1 MATIQ
6 WRPAVNA
13 LTVPQSYKMLHV
25 PRNIVG
31 YAEIAA
37 EVAAE
42 NPNWNAELVEA
53 IMRAERKVI
62 QRRLINGDQVTLE
75 DSFSYR
81 ISLLGKLASPDD
93 PLPSRE
99 DLIQV
104 NVYVSSSYLRAI
116 RYGAILERIAA
127 TQKQP
132 LITAA
137 EDTRFKLND
146 VLNPNGVLR
155 LTGTNL
161 TFKEGVDGCGCVIE
175 GTRNGRT
182 SQSQFASIENA
193 AVMVVPDIPAQDA
206 PWNNE
211 YIVSITTKYTANGLL
226 RTGTYERK
234 LRSPLLVDG
243 FHEGGVGVLTDSADV
258 PYVRVINGVV
268 SANETL
274 RIQAILDIH
283 AGHLRFNLLD
293 MEEGGKAGAV
303 LIVTTNGEYTLQG
316 FAGSA
321 VTSLLISV
329 DNFADLVDMARNF
342 YMTRVVD
349 ILDVRVG
356 T

>member
-1 MATIQ
+1 
-6 WRPAVNA
+6 
-13 LTVPQSYKMLHV
+13 
-25 PRNIVG
+25 
-31 YAEIAA
+31 
-37 EVAAE
+37 
-42 NPNWNAELVEA
+42 
-53 IMRAERKVI
+53 
-62 QRRLINGDQVTLE
+62 
-75 DSFSYR
+75 
-81 ISLLGKLASPDD
+81 
-93 PLPSRE
+93 
-99 DLIQV
+99 
-104 NVYVSSSYLRAI
+104 
-116 RYGAILERIAA
+116 
-127 TQKQP
+127 
-132 LITAA
+132 
-137 EDTRFKLND
+137 
-146 VLNPNGVLR
+146 VLK

-161 TFKEGVDGCGCVIE
+161 AFKEGVEGCGCFIE

-182 SQSQFASIENA
+182 TQSQFASIENTE
-193 AVMVVPDIPAQDA
+193 VTVVPDIPTQDA

-234 LRSPLLVDG
+234 VRSPLLIDG
-243 FHEGGVGVLTDSADV
+243 FHEGGAGVLTDSADV

-268 SANETL
+268 SADEML
-274 RIQAILDIH
+274 RIQAILDVH

-329 DNFADLVDMARNF
+329 DNFADLVDMAKNF